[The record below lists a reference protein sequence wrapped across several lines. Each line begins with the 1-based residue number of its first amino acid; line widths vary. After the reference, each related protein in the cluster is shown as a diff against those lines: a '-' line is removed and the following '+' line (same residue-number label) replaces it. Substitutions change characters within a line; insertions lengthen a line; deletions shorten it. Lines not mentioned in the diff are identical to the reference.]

1 MTERATDGKPTGQPA
16 PPDSSEQPAPRVPGA
31 AAEDGLWSPSRRAL
45 TIGLVLIVTI
55 LASEALAVST
65 IMPIVARDLGG
76 IELYGWVF
84 SGFFLGTLL
93 GIVVTGTLIDRGSLA
108 RPFLL
113 GVGLFT
119 VGLVLG
125 GVASSMDVLV
135 GARVVQGLGA
145 GAVPSVAYVAIGR
158 ALPERLRPQMFAT
171 LSTAWVVPGVLGP
184 GLAGVV
190 AESLH
195 WRLVFLGLLPLVAVA
210 VWLTLP
216 AIRAVAPAPAPAGG
230 EGPAPSAARRRLPL
244 AVALVTGAGLA
255 MAGLSGVSAVP
266 LLLLGAGIAIALPA
280 FARLT
285 PPGTVTAAP
294 GLPTAVLLRGILT
307 FAFFAADVYVPLA
320 IQDWRGEPAIM
331 SGIVFTAATLAW
343 TMGSWVQ
350 ARRVERIGPG
360 RFLALGF
367 SIVALGTVGFAAI
380 LLPAVPLAVGV
391 AAWSVVGFGMGLA
404 YSAPALIVLRE
415 AAPGEQGTITAG
427 LQLSD
432 VIGTALGT
440 GVGGALIALGVR
452 SASPLW
458 VALGLTF
465 AIAVGTAVVG
475 LVLTRRLGRRV
486 SRGVSAVA
494 APAQAG

>member
-1 MTERATDGKPTGQPA
+1 MSDQRR
-16 PPDSSEQPAPRVPGA
+16 SA
-31 AAEDGLWSPSRRAL
+31 AGDGLWSPSRRAL
-45 TIGLVLIVTI
+45 TFGLVLVVTI

-65 IMPIVARDLGG
+65 IMPIVTRDLGG

-93 GIVVTGTLIDRGSLA
+93 GIVVAGILIDRGPLA

-113 GVGLFT
+113 GIGLFSI
-119 VGLVLG
+119 GLVIG
-125 GVASSMDVLV
+125 GVAPSMDVLV

-145 GAVPSVAYVAIGR
+145 GAVPAVAYVAIGR
-158 ALPERLRPQMFAT
+158 ALPERLRPRMFAT

-210 VWLTLP
+210 VWLTMP
-216 AIRAVAPAPAPAGG
+216 AIRAVAPGPWTGGG
-230 EGPAPSAARRRLPL
+230 EGAAVSAARRRLPL
-244 AVALVTGAGLA
+244 AIALVSGAGLA
-255 MAGLSGVSAVP
+255 MAGLSGASEVP
-266 LLLLGAGIAIALPA
+266 ALLLGAGIAIGLPA

-285 PPGTVTAAP
+285 PPGTLRAAT
-294 GLPTAVLLRGILT
+294 GLPTAVLLRGVLT

-331 SGIVFTAATLAW
+331 SGVVFTAATLAW
-343 TMGSWVQ
+343 TAGSWVQ
-350 ARRVERIGPG
+350 AHRVERLGPG
-360 RFLALGF
+360 RFLAAGF
-367 SIVALGTVGFAAI
+367 AIVAFGTAAFGAI
-380 LLPAVPLAVGV
+380 LVPAVPVVLGIGAWAV
-391 AAWSVVGFGMGLA
+391 AGFGMGLA
-404 YSAPALIVLRE
+404 YSTPALIVLRE
-415 AAPGEQGTITAG
+415 AAPGEQGTTTAA

-432 VIGTALGT
+432 IIGMALGT

-452 SASPLW
+452 AASPLW
-458 VALGLTF
+458 VGLGTTF

-486 SRGVSAVA
+486 ARGLPAVA
-494 APAQAG
+494 ATAQTT

>member
-1 MTERATDGKPTGQPA
+1 MTDLSTP
-16 PPDSSEQPAPRVPGA
+16 A
-31 AAEDGLWSPSRRAL
+31 AADDGLWSAPRRAL
-45 TIGLVLIVTI
+45 TLGLVLIVTI
-55 LASEALAVST
+55 VASEALAVST

-84 SGFFLGTLL
+84 SGFFLGNLL
-93 GIVVTGTLIDRGSLA
+93 GIVVAGTLIDRGSLA

-113 GVGLFT
+113 GIGLFT
-119 VGLVLG
+119 IGLVIG

-135 GARVVQGLGA
+135 GARVLQGLGA
-145 GAVPSVAYVAIGR
+145 GAVPAVAYVAIGR
-158 ALPERLRPQMFAT
+158 ALPERLRPRMFAT
-171 LSTAWVVPGVLGP
+171 LSTAWVLPGVIGP

-216 AIRAVAPAPAPAGG
+216 ALRAVVPAPAAVGG
-230 EGPAPSAARRRLPL
+230 EGATAAAARRRLPL

-255 MAGLSGVSAVP
+255 MAGLSGVSAIP
-266 LLLLGAGIAIALPA
+266 PLLLGAGIAIGLPA

-285 PPGTVTAAP
+285 PPGTVRAAA
-294 GLPTAVLLRGILT
+294 GLPTAVLLRGVLT

-320 IQDWRGEPAIM
+320 IQDWRGEPAIV

-343 TMGSWVQ
+343 TTGSWVQ
-350 ARRVERIGPG
+350 AHRVERIGPG
-360 RFLALGF
+360 RFLVAGF
-367 SIVALGTVGFAAI
+367 AIVAVGTVGFAAI
-380 LLPAVPLAVGV
+380 LLPGVPLAVGV
-391 AAWSVVGFGMGLA
+391 VSWAVVGFGMGLA

-415 AAPGEQGTITAG
+415 AAPGEQGTATAG

-458 VALGLTF
+458 IGLGATF
-465 AIAVGTAVVG
+465 AVAIGTAVFG
-475 LVLTRRLGRRV
+475 LLLTRRLGHRV
-486 SRGVSAVA
+486 SEGVSGVPATARA
-494 APAQAG
+494 A